1 MRYDLSSNFAY
12 HFLHYLLRQPLYFT
26 LSSPFMTILRSFFF
40 LFIMVLFS
48 VSLSAQS
55 YITAAGLRVD
65 KGINLTVQQR
75 IMKKYTVEGILH
87 TSLNSDDGGV
97 TLLMERHKK
106 ILFRNLNIYTG
117 LGGHYYWEMGDG
129 SENGTTVNNIYGLSG
144 IVGAELSLGRINVS
158 VDLKPELH
166 LNSEEGG
173 KTFGWNGASVSVR
186 YIIAKP
192 ERTKLKD
199 TKLGKVFS
207 RKKKKK

>member
-1 MRYDLSSNFAY
+1 M
-12 HFLHYLLRQPLYFT
+12 
-26 LSSPFMTILRSFFF
+26 
-40 LFIMVLFS
+40 
-48 VSLSAQS
+48 
-55 YITAAGLRVD
+55 
-65 KGINLTVQQR
+65 
-75 IMKKYTVEGILH
+75 EGILH

-117 LGGHYYWEMGDG
+117 LGGHYYWEKGDG
-129 SENGTTVNNIYGLSG
+129 TENGTTVSNIYGLSG

-166 LNSEEGG
+166 LSNTEGSSV
-173 KTFGWNGASVSVR
+173 GWNGASVSVR